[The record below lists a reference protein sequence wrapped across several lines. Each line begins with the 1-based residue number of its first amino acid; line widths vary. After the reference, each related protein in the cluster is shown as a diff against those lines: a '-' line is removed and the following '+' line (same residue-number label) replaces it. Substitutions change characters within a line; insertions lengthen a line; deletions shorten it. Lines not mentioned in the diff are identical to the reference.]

1 VDSRR
6 YCREAEVTTLRG
18 QVLMSVQIPRRSE
31 KISPRILARKAA
43 TFLFRLR
50 TPEINQPAEPKPRQ
64 ISPLDPEAVLMAALN
79 MAALLVAIVGPP
91 CARPQSPRPP
101 PTLPLPRPRLARRIA
116 FDALG
121 SRALPLPRCTGPIAP
136 RAIKPRTSNPKGMPP
151 LGARTPTPSDTH
163 TAALTNG

>member
-1 VDSRR
+1 
-6 YCREAEVTTLRG
+6 
-18 QVLMSVQIPRRSE
+18 
-31 KISPRILARKAA
+31 
-43 TFLFRLR
+43 
-50 TPEINQPAEPKPRQ
+50 
-64 ISPLDPEAVLMAALN
+64 MAALN

-136 RAIKPRTSNPKGMPP
+136 RAIKPRTSNLKGMPP
-151 LGARTPTPSDTH
+151 LGTRTPTPSDTH
-163 TAALTNG
+163 TAGPDTHTAEGRGEGKAPWPRAVVWGRGVVW